1 MGLLIKLLNGDTTLK
16 SLKYGKDQL
25 GGADSN
31 QPFIQ
36 TPIGEPEQ
44 SGFASSDSILRGGIT
59 APIHA
64 AIDVVRLTKYFT
76 TPGGLGFIV
85 KQNILSRAAVETE
98 VGGFLN
104 EGVYNPLS
112 TLAQAG
118 VGFLGT
124 HFEKQGLIPGISR
137 KTYEEAAVKNN
148 IQDKNKITLD
158 FPSGAVAYLSS
169 IIKNPPPPSGLN
181 SFAQS
186 AYSPPNKYL
195 ITNISNKSDVGEFKN
210 RLLDIWWNK
219 QQSIYDGSIWK
230 YDGGPGSLLGVG
242 KTRILFAKDGDG
254 NSVRTGINNLQYLND
269 DTRSRF
275 LKGGSPRL
283 PTTIDYRKLL
293 GASNKFPIDLND
305 IEVTNKG
312 ELKNNY
318 GPHIPGSI
326 TIGND
331 TRFTSSSLSSYI
343 YISSLSLADDSRAT
357 LSHDPYQVGNNLKN
371 KTKLEDIR
379 YVSTI
384 NQKLDKFGRHQSS
397 SLNFDETDG
406 QIHSVA
412 PITKKPLGNYSS
424 EETLSTD
431 PKEKGDEI
439 SVTGTSDN
447 EKSKT
452 LDTATGYLANLN
464 KNGGTYI
471 QGEDIITY
479 HNPDRLGGRGISYDF
494 RQTNRKKRGF
504 IDDNQNP
511 YDYISKKSDYSKDTL
526 DKIYYNTAVSKRTSN
541 TPATSNDLIP
551 FKIDI
556 LSAIDLTS
564 TKKLYFRAYIDNLSD
579 NYDATWTKQSYMGR
593 AEAFHKYTAFNRDI
607 SLGFTVAAESQENLD
622 EMYIQLNTLVSSL
635 APTYTKYGYMAG
647 NIHQITIGNYIQK
660 QYGVISSMNL
670 EIMNESPWG
679 IEAGRQ
685 LPYYIKVSGIK
696 FTPIHD
702 IRPEYNVGQFINQA

>member
-16 SLKYGKDQL
+16 SLKYGQDQL
-25 GGADSN
+25 GGTDSN

-64 AIDVVRLTKYFT
+64 AIDVTRLTKYFT
-76 TPGGLGFIV
+76 TPSGLGFIV
-85 KQNILSRAAVETE
+85 KQNILSRAAVKTE
-98 VGGFLN
+98 ASGFLN
-104 EGVYNPLS
+104 EGVYTPLS

-124 HFEKQGLIPGISR
+124 HFNKQGLIPGVSK
-137 KTYEEAAVKNN
+137 KTYEEAAYSKNN
-148 IQDKNKITLD
+148 QD
-158 FPSGAVAYLSS
+158 
-169 IIKNPPPPSGLN
+169 
-181 SFAQS
+181 
-186 AYSPPNKYL
+186 
-195 ITNISNKSDVGEFKN
+195 TNIILGYNSEGTIANAIFTN
-210 RLLDIWWNK
+210 RLLNIWFKK
-219 QQSIYDGSIWK
+219 QEKSTGFYDVIRDYG
-230 YDGGPGSLLGVG
+230 GGPGSILGIG
-242 KTRILFAKDGDG
+242 KTKIHFAKDGDG
-254 NSVRTGINNLQYLND
+254 NAVRTGINNPLYTNLS
-269 DTRSRF
+269 TRKLF
-275 LKGGSPRL
+275 LKGGNPRL
-283 PTTIDYRKLL
+283 PTEVDYRNLL
-293 GASNKFPIDLND
+293 GASNEFPIDPKY
-305 IEVTNKG
+305 IEVNDKG
-312 ELKNNY
+312 ELQNNY
-318 GPHIPGSI
+318 GPHLNNL

-331 TRFTSSSLSSYI
+331 NRTGYALSTYRYKSDI
-343 YISSLSLADDSRAT
+343 PLADDNRAIFNEK
-357 LSHDPYQVGNNLKN
+357 PYQVGNDLKN

-384 NQKLDKFGRHQSS
+384 NQKLGEYGRHQSS

-447 EKSKT
+447 GKSTT
-452 LDTATGYLANLN
+452 LNTATGYLANLN

-494 RQTNRKKRGF
+494 RKTDRKKRGF
-504 IDDNQNP
+504 IDDNLTP
-511 YDYISKKSDYSKDTL
+511 YDYITDSTNYSTNTL
-526 DKIYYNTAVSKRTSN
+526 DKIYYDTSANTRTS
-541 TPATSNDLIP
+541 TDATSDTDIIP
-551 FKIDI
+551 FRINV
-556 LSAIDLTS
+556 LNPQSLT
-564 TKKLYFRAYIDNLSD
+564 TDTYQFRAYIDNLSD

-607 SLGFTVAAESQENLD
+607 SLGFTVAAESQANLD
-622 EMYIQLNTLVSSL
+622 DIYKQLNKLVSSL
-635 APTYTKYGYMAG
+635 APTYTAAGYMAG
-647 NIHQITIGNYIQK
+647 NIHKVTIGNYIK
-660 QYGVISSMNL
+660 EQYGVISSMNL

-679 IEAGRQ
+679 IDKGLQ
-685 LPYYIKVSGIK
+685 LPYYIKVSGIR
-696 FTPIHD
+696 FTPIHKV
-702 IRPEYNVGQFINQA
+702 RPEYNVGQFINQQ

>member
-76 TPGGLGFIV
+76 TPGGLGFVV
-85 KQNILSRAAVETE
+85 KQNILSRAAVKTE

-104 EGVYNPLS
+104 EGVYTPLS

-124 HFEKQGLIPGISR
+124 HFEKQGLIPGVSK
-137 KTYEEAAVKNN
+137 KTYEEAIKTQTHNRLEEL
-148 IQDKNKITLD
+148 ITLVND
-158 FPSGAVAYLSS
+158 NNSPNNFNL
-169 IIKNPPPPSGLN
+169 IKNYGLN
-181 SFAQS
+181 IG
-186 AYSPPNKYL
+186 N
-195 ITNISNKSDVGEFKN
+195 
-210 RLLDIWWNK
+210 DIVT
-219 QQSIYDGSIWK
+219 YG
-230 YDGGPGSLLGVG
+230 GGPGSILGIG
-242 KTRILFAKDGDG
+242 KTHIRYADQ
-254 NSVRTGINNLQYLND
+254 RTGINNSQYLNES
-269 DTRSRF
+269 TRSRF